1 MSKSFLSFLFLIF
14 SYSNFAEASPIL
26 VRVALSEDYKPLS
39 YGAGENV
46 EGFVRELVELLFPLQ
61 HVNTRGQVGDAII

>member
-1 MSKSFLSFLFLIF
+1 M
-14 SYSNFAEASPIL
+14 